1 MFDRV
6 LNVSLRAT
14 FLEVFPDYFLV
25 AGNFC
30 FYEYLVI
37 YILARNYNSH

>member
-30 FYEYLVI
+30 FMNI
-37 YILARNYNSH
+37 

>member
-6 LNVSLRAT
+6 LNMSLRAT

-25 AGNFC
+25 AGNFALWI
-30 FYEYLVI
+30 F
-37 YILARNYNSH
+37 NYTEL